1 MALERW
7 NLAFNSEMQDRPIL
21 FELGKRFDL
30 VVNVERA
37 NISESAGWVQVT
49 LSGEPEEIQRAVAY
63 LNTLGVFISPT
74 ELAVI
79 A

>member
-7 NLAFNSEMQDRPIL
+7 NLAFNSEMQNRPIL
-21 FELGKRFDL
+21 FDLGKRFDL
-30 VVNVERA
+30 VINVERA
-37 NISESAGWVQVT
+37 NISEAAGWVQVT
-49 LSGEPEEIQRAVAY
+49 LSGETEEIQRSIAY
-63 LNTLGVFISPT
+63 LNTLGVFVSPT

>member
-7 NLAFNSEMQDRPIL
+7 NLSFNSEMQNKPIIC
-21 FELGKRFDL
+21 ELGKKFDI
-30 VVNVERA
+30 VVNLERA
-37 NISESAGWVQVT
+37 SISDAAAWVQVT
-49 LSGEPEEIQRAVAY
+49 LSGETEEIQRAIAY

-74 ELAVI
+74 ELAVV